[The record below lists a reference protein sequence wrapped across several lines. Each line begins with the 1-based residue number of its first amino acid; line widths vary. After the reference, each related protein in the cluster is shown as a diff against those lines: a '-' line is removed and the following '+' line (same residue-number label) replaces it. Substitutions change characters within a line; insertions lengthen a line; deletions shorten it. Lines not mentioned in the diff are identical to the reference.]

1 MFAKL
6 LADSGGADEIVD
18 TIVGHASP
26 RALPWAMALVG
37 SIIGLPM
44 FFEIGLVLLMP
55 VIYLVA
61 RRSQLSLIT
70 VGIPALAG
78 LSAMHGLVPP
88 HPGPLTAI
96 DLLGADLGITLALGV
111 AVAIPTVIVAGPL
124 FGKLAGRWV
133 VLDVPAHG
141 STPTSSSRQRRTAS
155 AHRPPTEARAT
166 ARRPV
171 RRPQTRTERHRPS
184 FGMTMFSVL
193 LPVGL
198 MMGKALVD
206 IFIEDEN
213 NLVRQ
218 IFDTLGRPLMAL
230 LIAVVVGIFT
240 LGRGAAMTRDQITKC
255 IEGSLPPVA
264 GIILI
269 VAAGGGFKQV
279 LIDTGIGTKLAEWAT
294 AANISVILL
303 AWVLAVLIRL
313 ATGSATVAT
322 ITASSLMLGL
332 VEGMSTGEVSLVV
345 LAVGAGS
352 VFFSHVNDAGFW
364 LVKEYFGMSVGQ
376 TIKTWSIMETM
387 LSVIGLVLVLL
398 LGICHL
404 TAPATREIPR
414 HAERAGD
421 FACRAK
427 GSALDHLGSA
437 RDLVVLAL
445 LGRAAVDRHRDHDD
459 RDERQQAA
467 DERNDRQQRPRVAD
481 RRLLRGRLR
490 RAAGAVH
497 AQTEQ
502 LLAGCPALGDLERDE
517 VEEGQQARRT
527 GR

>member
-1 MFAKL
+1 MTPALTVLAADTELAEPVAGGLQLVLAALAGIAVIVVLITVAKLHPFLALIFGALTVGIVAGVNIGDVLESFADGFGTTAAGVGVLIALGAMFAKL

-61 RRSQLSLIT
+61 RRSQLSLVT

-133 VLDVPAHG
+133 VLDVPDRFDADDFSG
-141 STPTSSSRQRRTAS
+141 NGGGATTSAAEGGDGTGTA
-155 AHRPPTEARAT
+155 TQT
-166 ARRPV
+166 A
-171 RRPQTRTERHRPS
+171 TRTRPS

-193 LPVGL
+193 LPVAL

-206 IFIEDEN
+206 IFIDDEG
-213 NLVRQ
+213 NLLRQ
-218 IFDTLGRPLMAL
+218 TFDIIGRPLMAL
-230 LIAVVVGIFT
+230 LIAVVVGMFT
-240 LGRGAAMTRDQITKC
+240 LGKGAAMTRDQIAKC
-255 IEGSLPPVA
+255 LETSLPPVA

-279 LIDTGIGTKLAEWAT
+279 LVDTGIGTKLAEWAT

-332 VEGMSTGEVSLVV
+332 VEGMSTGEISLIV

-364 LVKEYFGMSVGQ
+364 LVKEYFGMSIGQ
-376 TIKTWSIMETM
+376 TIKTWSIMETV
-387 LSVIGLVLVLL
+387 LSVTGLILVLI
-398 LGICHL
+398 LGIF
-404 TAPATREIPR
+404 I
-414 HAERAGD
+414 
-421 FACRAK
+421 
-427 GSALDHLGSA
+427 
-437 RDLVVLAL
+437 
-445 LGRAAVDRHRDHDD
+445 
-459 RDERQQAA
+459 
-467 DERNDRQQRPRVAD
+467 
-481 RRLLRGRLR
+481 
-490 RAAGAVH
+490 
-497 AQTEQ
+497 
-502 LLAGCPALGDLERDE
+502 
-517 VEEGQQARRT
+517 
-527 GR
+527 

>member
-37 SIIGLPM
+37 AIIGLPM

-61 RRSQLSLIT
+61 KRSQLSLIA

-96 DLLGADLGITLALGV
+96 DLLHADLGITLALGV
-111 AVAIPTVIVAGPL
+111 AVAIPTVIIAGPL
-124 FGKLAGRWV
+124 FGRLAGRWV
-133 VLDVPAHG
+133 VVDVPDRFAADDF
-141 STPTSSSRQRRTAS
+141 SRNGAGTVAAAEEGGDGTAIG
-155 AHRPPTEARAT
+155 TQT
-166 ARRPV
+166 A
-171 RRPQTRTERHRPS
+171 TRTERRRPS
-184 FGMTMFSVL
+184 FGITLFSVL
-193 LPVGL
+193 LPVAL
-198 MMGKALVD
+198 MMGKALAD
-206 IFIEDEN
+206 IFIDDEN
-213 NLVRQ
+213 SVIRQ
-218 IFDTLGRPLMAL
+218 VFDVLGRPLMAL
-230 LIAVVVGIFT
+230 LIAVIVGIFT

-255 IEGSLPPVA
+255 LETSLPPVA

-279 LIDTGIGTKLAEWAT
+279 LVDTGIGTKLAEWAT
-294 AANISVILL
+294 AAHISAILL

-332 VEGMSTGEVSLVV
+332 AEGMSTGQVSLMV

-352 VFFSHVNDAGFW
+352 LFFSHVNDAGFW

-376 TIKTWSIMETM
+376 TIKSWSLMETV
-387 LSVIGLVLVLL
+387 LSVTGLIFVLL
-398 LGICHL
+398 LSIV
-404 TAPATREIPR
+404 I
-414 HAERAGD
+414 
-421 FACRAK
+421 
-427 GSALDHLGSA
+427 
-437 RDLVVLAL
+437 
-445 LGRAAVDRHRDHDD
+445 
-459 RDERQQAA
+459 
-467 DERNDRQQRPRVAD
+467 
-481 RRLLRGRLR
+481 
-490 RAAGAVH
+490 
-497 AQTEQ
+497 
-502 LLAGCPALGDLERDE
+502 
-517 VEEGQQARRT
+517 
-527 GR
+527 

>member
-1 MFAKL
+1 MTPALTVLAADTELAEPVAAGWQLVLAALAGIALIVVLITVAKLHPFLALIFGGLTVGIVAGVNIGDVLESFADGFGTTAAGVGVLIALGAMFAKL

-37 SIIGLPM
+37 AIIGLPM

-61 RRSQLSLIT
+61 RRSQLSLVT

-133 VLDVPAHG
+133 VLDVPDRFDADDFSGNGGAGAAAGEVEAGG
-141 STPTSSSRQRRTAS
+141 SAAATQTA
-155 AHRPPTEARAT
+155 
-166 ARRPV
+166 
-171 RRPQTRTERHRPS
+171 TRTQRQRPS
-184 FGMTMFSVL
+184 FGVTLFSVL
-193 LPVGL
+193 LPVAL

-206 IFIEDEN
+206 IFIDDEN
-213 NLVRQ
+213 NLLRQ
-218 IFDTLGRPLMAL
+218 TFDIIGRPLMAL
-230 LIAVVVGIFT
+230 LIAVVVGMFT
-240 LGRGAAMTRDQITKC
+240 LGRGAAMTRDQIAKC
-255 IEGSLPPVA
+255 LETSLPPVA

-279 LIDTGIGTKLAEWAT
+279 LVDTGIGTKLAEWAT
-294 AANISVILL
+294 AAHISVILL

-332 VEGMSTGEVSLVV
+332 VEGMSTGEISLIV

-364 LVKEYFGMSVGQ
+364 LVKEYFGMSIGQ
-376 TIKTWSIMETM
+376 TIKTWSMMETV
-387 LSVIGLVLVLL
+387 LSVTGLVLVLI
-398 LGICHL
+398 LGIF
-404 TAPATREIPR
+404 I
-414 HAERAGD
+414 
-421 FACRAK
+421 
-427 GSALDHLGSA
+427 
-437 RDLVVLAL
+437 
-445 LGRAAVDRHRDHDD
+445 
-459 RDERQQAA
+459 
-467 DERNDRQQRPRVAD
+467 
-481 RRLLRGRLR
+481 
-490 RAAGAVH
+490 
-497 AQTEQ
+497 
-502 LLAGCPALGDLERDE
+502 
-517 VEEGQQARRT
+517 
-527 GR
+527 